1 LTDLAIQIW
10 SYPILDNSKLEKYK
24 MNRRTRPNPT
34 YTEED
39 HLKNSDDNTDRLY
52 YSLKNKILHLGN
64 DITINSVR
72 YYIGFARNNNFTAIR
87 FRRSYLLVDLIIN
100 EGFQDPK
107 GISIQANKHKY
118 GGRVRSVRVGSDSII
133 DDLMFLVKQTYEKS

>member
-1 LTDLAIQIW
+1 
-10 SYPILDNSKLEKYK
+10 
-24 MNRRTRPNPT
+24 MNRQTRPNPT

-64 DITINSVR
+64 DITINPVR
-72 YYIGFARNNNFTAIR
+72 YYIGFTRNNNFTA
-87 FRRSYLLVDLIIN
+87 RSYLLVDLITN